1 MRISDWSADVCSS
14 DLLGHRRSH
23 ELEDLGAGARVEVSG
38 RLVGED
44 DLRARREGA
53 GHSDTLLL
61 AAGELARPMGE
72 AVSEAD
78 GADDRVEPALIGLAA
93 GEVHGERDV
102 LHGVQRGDEVEA
114 LEEEAHLVATRSEEH
129 TSELPSLMSN

>member
-61 AAGELARPMGE
+61 AAGEIARPMGE
-72 AVSEAD
+72 AVSEAA
-78 GADDRVEPALIGLAA
+78 GADDRVAPALIGLAA
-93 GEVHGERDV
+93 GAVHGQRAV
-102 LHGVQRGDEVEA
+102 LHALQRRAAVDA
-114 LEEEAHLVATRSEEH
+114 RADQPHH
-129 TSELPSLMSN
+129 TTE